1 MAAAEKSP
9 DLILIWM
16 VSAPPDYELPQS
28 EVVFDGQ
35 AGLAQVREKLRTHFR
50 SLKVGGPVPRTF
62 VDLGRNTWGVTGSL
76 RCTEGL
82 STFKGMCKL
91 DGSEDGQAY
100 VDLGLTD
107 LADGSEHVVLLPQ
120 QIFCAFL
127 CRAWARENALNTVR
141 PLLGE
146 GRTCPFSHQS
156 PVKLDTDEAMA
167 EHYFELLMSR
177 GPKDK
182 CPLAEKYLQGVA
194 REMQLSQQSYFRSLL
209 EGRFGLRAD
218 DSVLH
223 VLQTLDKLEKEV
235 PRDLCQDLSSGVAG
249 KVLELVQVMG
259 LNL

>member
-1 MAAAEKSP
+1 MAAAENAS

-16 VSAPPDYELPQS
+16 VAAPADYQLPAS

-35 AGLAQVREKLRTHFR
+35 DSSAREKIRGQLA
-50 SLKVGGPVPRTF
+50 SLKVGGPVPRLF
-62 VDLGRNTWGVTGSL
+62 VDLGKSTWGVTGSL
-76 RCTEGL
+76 RCKEGL
-82 STFKGMCKL
+82 SIFKGMCKL
-91 DGSEDGQAY
+91 DTSEDGQAY
-100 VDLGLTD
+100 IDLGSTN

-120 QIFCAFL
+120 QMFCAFL

-156 PVKLDTDEAMA
+156 PVQLNSDEAMA

-177 GPKDK
+177 GPKEK

-194 REMQLSQQSYFRSLL
+194 REMQLSQQAYFKSLL
-209 EGRFGLRAD
+209 EGRFGLKAE

-223 VLQTLDKLEKEV
+223 VLQTLDKLGNEV
-235 PRDLCQDLSSGVAG
+235 PKDLSQDLSSGVAG

-259 LNL
+259 LDL

>member
-1 MAAAEKSP
+1 MAAVERSP

-16 VSAPPDYELPQS
+16 VPAPADHELPES
-28 EVVFDGQ
+28 DIVFDGQ
-35 AGLAQVREKLRTHFR
+35 AGLAQVREKLRTHLH
-50 SLKVGGPVPRTF
+50 SLKVGETVPRTF
-62 VDLGRNTWGVTGSL
+62 VDLGKKTWGVTGSL
-76 RCTEGL
+76 ICKEGL
-82 STFKGMCKL
+82 SIFKGLCKL

-107 LADGSEHVVLLPQ
+107 LADGSEHVALVPQ
-120 QIFCAFL
+120 QMFCAFL
-127 CRAWARENALNTVR
+127 CRAWARENALSTVR

-156 PVKLDTDEAMA
+156 PLRLDTDEAMA
-167 EHYFELLMSR
+167 EHYFKLLMSR
-177 GPKDK
+177 GPNDK

-209 EGRFGLRAD
+209 EGRFGLKAD